1 MRIPELKQGQGR
13 LVARGTDSQEYAVQ
27 YRLNILTSTVEQ
39 SGAEPIISSI
49 RSRGSVRALDGRA
62 LPIGHYDLHTD
73 KEIIHIENTGMS
85 WVVLK

>member
-13 LVARGTDSQEYAVQ
+13 LVSHADSQEYSVQ

-39 SGAEPIISSI
+39 PGGEQTISSV

-62 LPIGHYDLHTD
+62 LPTGHYDLHTD
-73 KEIIHIENTGMS
+73 KEVIHVENTGMS
-85 WVVLK
+85 WAVVK